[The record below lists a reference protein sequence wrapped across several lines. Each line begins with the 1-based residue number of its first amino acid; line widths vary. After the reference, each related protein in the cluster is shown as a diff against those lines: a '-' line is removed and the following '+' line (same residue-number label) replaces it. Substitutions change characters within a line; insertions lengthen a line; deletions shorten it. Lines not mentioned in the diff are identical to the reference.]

1 MRPLKKAPVR
11 EERYFVAGKADTGSG
26 VAGRYATALFE
37 LALEEKALEEMKA
50 DGTLDDIEQQWLA
63 DKTNAPVL
71 D

>member
-1 MRPLKKAPVR
+1 MAF
-11 EERYFVAGKADTGSG
+11 ETGSPL
-26 VAGRYATALFE
+26 VQCVN
-37 LALEEKALEEMKA
+37 LALDEMKA